1 MARVLINHGLANRRL
16 PNHWQRHLA
25 TELRQQGHLVS
36 YAQFPNPETPEL
48 EAWQQLLIAE
58 AELLAD
64 AGESLGEL
72 VFIGHSL
79 GCLNFL
85 WAAVHQSLPVKF
97 DRTLLVAPADPALLP
112 DLEIGGFT
120 LTDPAFAAQIRAYAG
135 DLTVVASDK
144 DQWIPRGIQAT
155 FGQPLQVEP
164 VIIKGGKHISLADGW
179 GRWQG
184 VIDWVNDS
192 GADLTVRE

>member
-25 TELRQQGHLVS
+25 TELRQQGHQVS
-36 YAQFPNPETPEL
+36 YPQFPNPEAPEL
-48 EAWQQLLIAE
+48 EAWQHLLLAE
-58 AELLAD
+58 TELLAD

-72 VFIGHSL
+72 VFVGHSL

-85 WAAVHQSLPVKF
+85 WAAAHQSLPVSF
-97 DRTLLVAPADPALLP
+97 DRTLLVAPADPTLLP
-112 DLEIGGFT
+112 DLEIGGLQ
-120 LTDPAFAAQIRAYAG
+120 LTDPTFADKIKVYAG
-135 DLTVVASDK
+135 ELTVVASDADK
-144 DQWIPRGIQAT
+144 WIPRGIQVT
-155 FGQPLQVEP
+155 FGEPLGVEP
-164 VIIKGGKHISLADGW
+164 VIIEGGKHISLADGW

-192 GADLTVRE
+192 SADLRVRG

>member
-36 YAQFPNPETPEL
+36 YAQFPNPEKPEL

-72 VFIGHSL
+72 VFVGHSL

-97 DRTLLVAPADPALLP
+97 DRTLLVAPADPTLLP
-112 DLEIGGFT
+112 DLEIGGLQ
-120 LTDPAFAAQIRAYAG
+120 LTDPAFANQIRAYSG
-135 DLTVVASDK
+135 DLTVVASDA
-144 DQWIPRGIQAT
+144 DQWIPRGVKAT
-155 FGQPLQVEP
+155 FGDPLGLDP
-164 VIIKGGKHISLADGW
+164 VIIEGGKHISLADGW

-184 VIDWVNDS
+184 VIDWVNNPT
-192 GADLTVRE
+192 ADLRVRE